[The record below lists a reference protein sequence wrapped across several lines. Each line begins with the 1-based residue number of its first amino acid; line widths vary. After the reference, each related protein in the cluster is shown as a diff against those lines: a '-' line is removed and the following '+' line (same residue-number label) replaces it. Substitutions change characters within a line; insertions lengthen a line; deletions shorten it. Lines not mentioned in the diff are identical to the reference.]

1 MRKIKKILLIFSIII
16 TLSMAIMPI
25 ISSATISINS
35 AELYSKG
42 RAENL
47 IKYKNSSIICTIVV
61 YSKDGKEYPA
71 YCLNSDLPGV
81 GELSNMLVSTKELIS
96 NVIGLITLDI
106 PSIKNIL
113 KILLLNHLNI

>member
-96 NVIGLITLDI
+96 ISVRSL
-106 PSIKNIL
+106 
-113 KILLLNHLNI
+113 